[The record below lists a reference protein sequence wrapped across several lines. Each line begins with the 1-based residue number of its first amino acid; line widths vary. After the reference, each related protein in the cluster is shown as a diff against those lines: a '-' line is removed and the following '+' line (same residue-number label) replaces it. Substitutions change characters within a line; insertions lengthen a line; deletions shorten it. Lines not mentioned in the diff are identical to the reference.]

1 MTPDAEKLLKD
12 SPNVVFQ
19 KTDATNWADLQNL
32 ITVAKE
38 KFGSTPD
45 ICWSPH
51 S

>member
-12 SPNVVFQ
+12 LPNVHFQ
-19 KTDATNWADLQNL
+19 KTDAMNWADLQNL

-45 ICWSPH
+45 VCRSCRC
-51 S
+51 